1 MNPFRLFQRC
11 SLLPHLLS
19 NVDGPRIAVSDDANI
34 LLSDLN
40 LQKESPLNSLHYA
53 THHAIKA
60 LAD

>member
-11 SLLPHLLS
+11 SLLPHLPS
-19 NVDGPRIAVSDDANI
+19 NVDGPRIAVSDDANM

-53 THHAIKA
+53 TH
-60 LAD
+60 